1 MARQISLRE
10 FQQSLAQRLREA
22 QATDEQSSRLGVQA
36 GERYWL
42 LKLDET
48 DEVLSVPEIS
58 PVPLTRPWYLG
69 LANIRGVMANVV
81 DFGAFLGGEA
91 TPRTPDCRLLLVA
104 DRFQSY
110 SGLLISR
117 MMGLRNLQNL
127 EALGAP
133 NAPNAPNAQPWSGVV
148 YRDPEGRPWNEL
160 DMAAL
165 VGDESFLNVGA

>member
-22 QATDEQSSRLGVQA
+22 RAASEQSSRLGVQA
-36 GERYWL
+36 GGSYWL

-48 DEVLSVPEIS
+48 DEVLPLPEIS
-58 PVPLTRPWYLG
+58 PVPLTQPWYLG

-81 DFGAFLGGEA
+81 DFGAFLGDEPTA
-91 TPRTPDCRLLLVA
+91 RTPESRMVLVA

-127 EALGAP
+127 QALEVPEGSERKPWLGA
-133 NAPNAPNAQPWSGVV
+133 A
-148 YRDPEGRPWNEL
+148 YRDSDGRTWNEL
-160 DMAAL
+160 NMAAL
-165 VGDESFLNVGA
+165 VANENFLNVGA

>member
-22 QATDEQSSRLGVQA
+22 QASSEQSSRLGVQA
-36 GERYWL
+36 GGSYWL

-48 DEVLSVPEIS
+48 DEVLPLPEIS
-58 PVPLTRPWYLG
+58 PVPLTLPWYLG

-81 DFGAFLGGEA
+81 DFGAFLGDEP
-91 TPRTPDCRLLLVA
+91 TTRTPECRMVLVA

-127 EALGAP
+127 EALEVSEGSERKPWLGAT
-133 NAPNAPNAQPWSGVV
+133 
-148 YRDPEGRPWNEL
+148 YRDSDGRTWNEL
-160 DMAAL
+160 NMAAL
-165 VGDESFLNVGA
+165 VANENFLNVGA

>member
-22 QATDEQSSRLGVQA
+22 QAATEQSSRLGVQA
-36 GERYWL
+36 GDSYWL
-42 LKLDET
+42 LRLDET
-48 DEVLSVPEIS
+48 DEVLPLPEIS
-58 PVPLTRPWYLG
+58 PVPLTHPWYLG

-81 DFGAFLGGEA
+81 DFGAFMGNE
-91 TPRTPDCRLLLVA
+91 TTTRTPDCRLVLVA

-127 EALGAP
+127 QPLEAPGEAERKPWLGTP
-133 NAPNAPNAQPWSGVV
+133 
-148 YRDPEGRPWNEL
+148 YRDADGRTWNEL
-160 DMAAL
+160 NMAAL
-165 VGDESFLNVGA
+165 VANENFLNVGA

>member
-22 QATDEQSSRLGVQA
+22 HAASEQSSRLGVQA
-36 GERYWL
+36 GDGYWL

-48 DEVLSVPEIS
+48 DEVLPLPEIS
-58 PVPLTRPWYLG
+58 PVPLTQGWYLG

-81 DFGAFLGGEA
+81 DFGAFLGDEA
-91 TPRTPDCRLLLVA
+91 TARTPECRLVLVA

-110 SGLLISR
+110 SGLLIGR

-127 EALGAP
+127 EALEARAGSER
-133 NAPNAPNAQPWSGVV
+133 QPWVAGE
-148 YRDPEGRPWNEL
+148 YRDAEGRTWKEL
-160 DMAAL
+160 NVAAL
-165 VGDESFLNVGA
+165 VANENFLNVGA

>member
-22 QATDEQSSRLGVQA
+22 QAASEQSSRLGVQA
-36 GERYWL
+36 GESLWL
-42 LKLDET
+42 LRLDET
-48 DEVLSVPEIS
+48 DEVLPLPTIS
-58 PVPLTRPWYLG
+58 PVPLTQPWYLG

-81 DFGAFLGGEA
+81 DFGAFLGDEP
-91 TPRTPDCRLLLVA
+91 TVRTPECRLVLVA

-127 EALGAP
+127 EAGETAAAP
-133 NAPNAPNAQPWSGVV
+133 EQKPWAGTM
-148 YRDPEGRPWNEL
+148 YRDPEGRTWNEL
-160 DMAAL
+160 NMAAL
-165 VGDESFLNVGA
+165 VAHENFLNVGA

>member
-22 QATDEQSSRLGVQA
+22 QAASEQSSRLGVQA
-36 GERYWL
+36 GDSFWL
-42 LKLDET
+42 LRLDET
-48 DEVLSVPEIS
+48 DEVLPLPEIS
-58 PVPLTRPWYLG
+58 PVPLTQPWYLG

-81 DFGAFLGGEA
+81 DFGAFLGDEPTA
-91 TPRTPDCRLLLVA
+91 RTPECRLVLVA

-127 EALGAP
+127 EARDVAAASER
-133 NAPNAPNAQPWSGVV
+133 NPWASTL
-148 YRDPEGRPWNEL
+148 YRDPEGRTWNEL
-160 DMAAL
+160 NMAAL
-165 VGDESFLNVGA
+165 VAHETFLNVGA

>member
-22 QATDEQSSRLGVQA
+22 QAANEQSSRLGVQA
-36 GERYWL
+36 GESYWL

-48 DEVLSVPEIS
+48 DEVLPVPEIS

-91 TPRTPDCRLLLVA
+91 TSRTPDCRLLLVA

-127 EALGAP
+127 EALEAP
-133 NAPNAPNAQPWSGVV
+133 NAPSVQPWSTVI
-148 YRDPEGRPWNEL
+148 YRDPDGRAWTEL
-160 DMAAL
+160 NMAAL
-165 VGDESFLNVGA
+165 VGNESFLNVGA